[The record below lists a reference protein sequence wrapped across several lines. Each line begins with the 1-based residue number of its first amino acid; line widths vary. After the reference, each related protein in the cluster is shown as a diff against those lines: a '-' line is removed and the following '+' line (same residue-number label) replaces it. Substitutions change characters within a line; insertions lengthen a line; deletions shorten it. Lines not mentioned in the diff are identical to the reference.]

1 MSAKF
6 EITGSAGGTIKVIEQ
21 VTGAVDK
28 IGKAAE
34 GAVKST
40 KQLNAEAQRIRE
52 SLDPLERINRKYAE
66 LQKHVE
72 AGRLSMGQATAA
84 GIRYRQELNQTAQS
98 QNSAFG
104 ATALSNLKSYVTG
117 VFGIGAALSVVRGE
131 LDAIAQ
137 RAEKRA
143 QLGMSTADAEAAL
156 RKVVGPDAQR
166 GAMLSGATA
175 IAEQR
180 RLPAAQ
186 VYQAATA
193 AYGATSSVPISLA
206 ALKEATR
213 QSRDPEAIK
222 EIAAGIGF
230 IMGSANISDPRE
242 AAGLLNQVLAGSPI
256 VDEKVP
262 QAFAKVASSYLSPTA
277 GGSAA
282 TAGAILAGLSQ
293 ASADTEGDRSRTG
306 AIDLITKSQE
316 FFKKRG
322 RKYGVSGA
330 ASDTIDERIAL
341 LMSNPE
347 MAKDFIASTT
357 FEAPVRG
364 GMSRLFLTEEGRSA
378 FASNRAAMADQATRN
393 LVADETAAFLTGGKL
408 QSGKKANE
416 IISSGSDMFELGKEN
431 VLTRESYDKLIGM
444 IADQWGGPAPN
455 MQARAYY
462 GATTGIGG
470 VDTLEAIH
478 MLSSN
483 RPEGNGETAQKF
495 DAMISELRGL
505 REQQK
510 SKVVTRPE

>member
-66 LQKHVE
+66 LEKHVE

-131 LDAIAQ
+131 IDAINA
-137 RAEKRA
+137 RADKRA
-143 QLGMSTADAEAAL
+143 QLGMTTADAEAKL
-156 RKVVGPDAQR
+156 RKVVGPDAR
-166 GAMLSGATA
+166 RLEMMAGASA
-175 IAEQR
+175 IAEQS

-186 VYQAATA
+186 VYQAAA
-193 AYGATSSVPISLA
+193 GAYGATSSVPLSLA

-213 QSRDPEAIK
+213 QSRDPEAIN
-222 EIAAGIGF
+222 EIASGIGF

-256 VDEKVP
+256 TDEKVP

-306 AIDLITKSQE
+306 AIDLITKSDE

-322 RKYGVSGA
+322 RKYGVAGA

-341 LMSNPE
+341 LMGNPE

-364 GMSRLFLTEEGRSA
+364 GMSRLFLTEEGRSS
-378 FASNRAAMADQATRN
+378 FAANRAAMSDQATRN
-393 LVADETAAFLTGGKL
+393 RVADETAQFLTGGKL

-416 IISSGSDMFELGKEN
+416 IIASGSDTFELGKEN
-431 VLTRESYDKLIGM
+431 VLTNESYDKLIGM
-444 IADQWGGPAPN
+444 IADQMGGPAPN
-455 MQARAYY
+455 MRARAYY
-462 GATTGIGG
+462 GMTTGLGG

-478 MLSSN
+478 MLQSN
-483 RPEGNGETAQKF
+483 RPAGDGETAQKF
-495 DAMISELRGL
+495 DAMIGELRGL

-510 SKVVTRPE
+510 SKVATRPE